1 MRKLLSLLLA
11 FIMVCMIC
19 GAGVTAYADKRD
31 DAVGVWKLTEITGKK
46 DVMSREDVRNYEKL
60 GVVMYMKFRD
70 NGTVKFSL
78 FDDVLEGTWD
88 EYGMILDYAWMTYD
102 VDDDKLTVYN
112 QDGGELHFVRS
123 SMDEIYDIL
132 GYKKGVLDEDVKY
145 STDTKKI
152 LDTDNAKVKIT
163 GYKADMTGFT
173 VYLQCEN
180 KTRHE
185 IVIGEDKCVL
195 NKYIVHPNWSVSLDR
210 RETLETEMKISPEDL
225 ERSGISSVDELI
237 LQMRVANGVN
247 EKVIEKGLLAKVY
260 PTGKKAVQ
268 VKAMTRKPV
277 ENEYRVYNNKAC
289 AYIMQG
295 VDPEHEE
302 GFAVNCYLENR
313 SAGTLNFTWSDV
325 TINGKPVSTDYEEAV
340 LPGTLG
346 YSDVVFPDTA
356 LMEQGIYNTNDITT
370 IKGKVKVYDKTKSKP
385 VLVVEKEFEYTP

>member
-1 MRKLLSLLLA
+1 MRKYLSLLLA
-11 FIMVCMIC
+11 FIMVLTIC
-19 GAGVTAYADKRD
+19 GGSVTAYADKRD
-31 DAVGVWKLTEITGKK
+31 DVVGVWKLTEITGKK
-46 DVMSREDVRNYEKL
+46 DVMSKEDVENYEAL

-78 FDDVLEGTWD
+78 FDDVLEGSWD
-88 EYGMILDYAWMTYD
+88 EYGMILDYAWMTYK

-112 QDGGELHFVRS
+112 QDGGKMRFVRS
-123 SMDEIYDIL
+123 SMDEIYEIL
-132 GYKKGVLDEDVKY
+132 GYMKGVLDEDVKY
-145 STDTKKI
+145 SAETKKI
-152 LDTDNAKVKIT
+152 MDTDNAKVKVT

-225 ERSGISSVDELI
+225 ERSGISSVDEMI
-237 LQMRVANGVN
+237 LQMRVTNGVN
-247 EKVIEKGLLAKVY
+247 EKVMEKGLMAKVY
-260 PTGKKAVQ
+260 PTGKEAVQ
-268 VKAMTRKPV
+268 VKAMVRKPV
-277 ENEYRVYNNKAC
+277 ENEYAVYNNNAC
-289 AYIMQG
+289 AYLIQG
-295 VDPEHEE
+295 LDPEHEG

-313 SAGTLNFTWSDV
+313 SGGTLNFTWSDV
-325 TINGKPVSTDYEEAV
+325 TINGKPVTTDYEEAV

-346 YSDVVFPDTA
+346 YSDVVFLNTVLQD
-356 LMEQGIYNTNDITT
+356 QGIYNSSDITS

-385 VLVVEKEFEYTP
+385 VLVVEKEFEYRP